1 MRLRR
6 GGRDEASAT
15 TVAPPG
21 ARSYPRGHPLAPPP
35 TTIDTPT
42 SVTPPSASSIPEQ
55 LPALPDA
62 PIDRLSAPFV
72 RFLHTASA
80 SGIVLLIAAAI
91 ALVLANS
98 PWRHA
103 VQDFW
108 NTPFTIGAEG
118 FALSYP
124 LWYWVNDG
132 LMTLFFF
139 VIGLEIKRELVH
151 GELSDRRK
159 VTLPVIAALGGAAV
173 PALVFLLVLGDNA
186 GTRAWA
192 VPMATDIA
200 FVVGILA
207 LLGSRVP
214 SGLKVFLLSLAIV
227 DDIIAVLI
235 IAFFYSGALSL
246 AWIVAAV
253 AGFGVLAVLN
263 RSGVRSVGVYVLAG
277 ALIWLCTL
285 KSGIH
290 PTVAGVFLGL
300 LTPASAWLARSH
312 LSQSME
318 VTQEALAR
326 GDDQA
331 QRTCVAH
338 LQRVALESVS
348 PLARLEHNLHPWVAF
363 AIMPL
368 FALVNAGVA
377 LEPSTLTSPLA
388 IAIAAGL
395 LVGKTLGVSVAAW
408 IAVRSGAARLPSG
421 VTWPVVIAG
430 GLLSGIGFTM
440 SLFIASLGLE
450 GEMLA
455 SAKGGILL
463 GSLVA
468 GVGGY
473 VLLRRLLKAPEPSAA

>member
-1 MRLRR
+1 M
-6 GGRDEASAT
+6 
-15 TVAPPG
+15 PP
-21 ARSYPRGHPLAPPP
+21 
-35 TTIDTPT
+35 IKQ
-42 SVTPPSASSIPEQ
+42 Q
-55 LPALPDA
+55 LPRLPDE
-62 PIDRLSAPFV
+62 PIDRLSAPFQ

-80 SGIVLLIAAAI
+80 SGLVLLAATAV
-91 ALVLANS
+91 ALILANS
-98 PWRHA
+98 PWRGA

-108 NTPFTIGAEG
+108 NTTLTIGAG
-118 FALSYP
+118 DFALAYP

-151 GELSDRRK
+151 GELSDKRK
-159 VTLPVIAALGGAAV
+159 VALPVIAAVGGAAI
-173 PALVFLLVLGDNA
+173 PALVFLAVLGGEA
-186 GTRAWA
+186 GARAWA

-214 SGLKVFLLSLAIV
+214 AGLKIFLLSLAIV

-235 IAFFYSGALSL
+235 IAFFYSGALSV
-246 AWIVAAV
+246 AWLVGAV
-253 AGFGVLAVLN
+253 AGFGLLTVFNKA
-263 RSGVRSVGVYVLAG
+263 GVRSVGVYVFTG
-277 ALIWLCTL
+277 AFIWLCTL

-312 LSQSME
+312 LKDTIE
-318 VTQEALAR
+318 VTSKALR
-326 GDDQA
+326 EGDDQDKRA
-331 QRTCVAH
+331 CVAH
-338 LQRVALESVS
+338 LHRVTRESVS

-368 FALVNAGVA
+368 FALANAGVM
-377 LEPSTLTSPLA
+377 LQPSTLTSTLA
-388 IAIAAGL
+388 IAIAVGL
-395 LVGKTLGVSVAAW
+395 LVGKTLGISAAAW
-408 IAVRSGAARLPSG
+408 IAVRSGAARLPTG
-421 VTWPVVIAG
+421 VTWPVVVAG
-430 GLLSGIGFTM
+430 GMLSGIGFTM

-450 GEMLA
+450 GAMLE

-468 GVGGY
+468 GIGGY
-473 VLLRRLLKAPEPSAA
+473 VLLRRLLPPPAPAAA